1 MTVAVYEQIEQNEPR
16 FDGAK
21 AWRHLAERL
30 GGVGGASRRI
40 ADAPGAVRAVA
51 PPSTRRGHSAPRR
64 SADPPAPARVSMTAP
79 RVESAPTVVYTVG
92 HSSYPIEVFLGL
104 LSRHGITVI
113 ADVRS
118 QPYSRRH
125 PQFSREPLEE
135 SLHRSGIAYL
145 FVGRE
150 LGARANDPA
159 CYVGDQVQYDL
170 LAKTESFQRA
180 LERVQAIAR
189 SQRLALLCAEREP
202 LECHRTILVA
212 RHVVARGLEVRHILA
227 DGGIETHEA
236 ALERLIR
243 QLRMADTD
251 LFRSREEVE
260 AEAYARQAALMAY
273 RR

>member
-1 MTVAVYEQIEQNEPR
+1 
-16 FDGAK
+16 
-21 AWRHLAERL
+21 
-30 GGVGGASRRI
+30 
-40 ADAPGAVRAVA
+40 
-51 PPSTRRGHSAPRR
+51 
-64 SADPPAPARVSMTAP
+64 MTAP
-79 RVESAPTVVYTVG
+79 REESPPTAVYTVG

-125 PQFSREPLEE
+125 PQFNREPLAET
-135 SLHRSGIAYL
+135 LCGAGIACL
-145 FVGRE
+145 FLGRE
-150 LGARANDPA
+150 LGARSNDPA
-159 CYVGDQVQYDL
+159 CYVGDQVQYGL
-170 LAKTESFQRA
+170 LAKTESFQRGLA
-180 LERVQAIAR
+180 RVQETAR

-212 RHVVARGLEVRHILA
+212 RHVVARGLEVLHILA
-227 DGGIETHEA
+227 DGGIETHAA

-243 QLRMADTD
+243 QMRIAEAD

-260 AEAYARQAALMAY
+260 AEAYARQAARIAY